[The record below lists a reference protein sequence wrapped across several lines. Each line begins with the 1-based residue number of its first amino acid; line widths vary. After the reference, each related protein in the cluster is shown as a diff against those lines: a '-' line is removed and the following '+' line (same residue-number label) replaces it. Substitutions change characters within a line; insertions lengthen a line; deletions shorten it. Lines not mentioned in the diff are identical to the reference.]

1 MAPEK
6 GLTPAEQREV
16 SDLLQNL
23 GLKDLSAAVQAPVVP
38 LRATRPTAGTIVQT
52 EIERR
57 WNASRPKKDQKPV
70 KHPGR
75 EALGPKGWME

>member
-1 MAPEK
+1 MSD

-16 SDLLQNL
+16 SDLLKEL
-23 GLKDLSAAVQAPVVP
+23 HLPDLSTVVNSPVIP
-38 LRATRPTAGTIVQT
+38 QRAKRPTAGTIVQT

-57 WNASRPKKDQKPV
+57 WNATRPKKDQKPV